1 MNVSTAKRS
10 GFTLIEL
17 LIVIAII
24 AILASILF
32 PVFARARE
40 NARRAS
46 CVSNLKQIGL
56 GMLQYAQ
63 DFDELLPRYVVKGPS
78 TLSTGYYASGGNH
91 LWMHTVYP
99 YAKSAQI
106 FNCPSAEYSSSGL
119 VLFNGSYQSK
129 ISYGYNNYLSVSTPD
144 SISTGSGL
152 SLAAIPLVAE
162 TPMVV
167 DSTYYLAG
175 PDNRCIANSVA
186 LSEYCTNTTAGNPYQ
201 NDDPPQARHLETFA
215 ITFVDGHAKALKREA
230 WVTNTIPSTANDAVW
245 KKWNPAYQD

>member
-1 MNVSTAKRS
+1 MNGQMRKRS

-17 LIVIAII
+17 LVVIAII

-40 NARRAS
+40 NARRTS

-63 DFDELLPRYVVKGPS
+63 DFDELLPRYVVKGS
-78 TLSTGYYASGGNH
+78 QTLSTGKYASGSNH
-91 LWMHTVYP
+91 LWMHTIYP
-99 YAKSAQI
+99 YVKSVQV
-106 FNCPSAEYSSSGL
+106 FNCPSADYQKLSS
-119 VLFNGSYQSK
+119 FDGSYLSK
-129 ISYGYNNYLSVSTPD
+129 ISYGYNNYLGASTPTVL
-144 SISTGSGL
+144 STGSGL
-152 SLAAIPLVAE
+152 SLAAITLVAE

-175 PDNRCIANSVA
+175 PDNRCIDTTVA
-186 LSEYCTNTTAGNPYQ
+186 LAEHCTNTSATNPYR

-215 ITFVDGHAKALKREA
+215 MTFVDGHAKALKREN
-230 WVTNTIPSTANDAVW
+230 WVTSAIPSAATDPVW
-245 KKWNPAYQD
+245 KKWNPAYQN